1 MSKKPKR
8 QNGAKNSVK
17 QDKKPQPAANRQV
30 KTVKTLDKQQLVE
43 TIVVN
48 VLLLLVFLAFG
59 YIAVMSVFQTSVI
72 DSQKYIN
79 EKILYQGDMVALN
92 LLLTALFAAFLFFMR
107 RYYDFFAKV
116 NMRAME
122 IGMTALVVFAGLLWV
137 LTVRSIPAADSY
149 NLYEAAS
156 DAAQGKYTSMQNYTQ
171 FYNSAFYNGYSYFH
185 FYPFQLGF
193 VALSELI
200 YRIFGANSMC
210 IQVLNV
216 LCVGASYFALARIT
230 KLLFKRKSAEFI
242 AILLLAGCLQPVLF
256 CTFVYGNIIGMCGA
270 IWASLFLIKYF
281 QTGQYRWIYPS
292 GGLLVLSTLVKY
304 NNLIYLV
311 AFVIVLLV
319 HIVKAKKW
327 QSAVI
332 AVALIAATLG
342 SNALVIKHYEM
353 RSGTEFAEG
362 VSQTLYLDMGLRE
375 SYMAPGWYGT
385 IAKDTYIN
393 YYLTPKFKGDPNASI
408 DNANAVA
415 QKDID
420 TRLQAFGNI
429 DYAADFFSKK
439 ILSQWNE
446 PTFESIWVSK
456 VKHHT
461 PSDAEA
467 DEFKTTALSSE
478 QMRGLPQAVYYKSL
492 GQALE
497 LHFNF
502 YMQIVYIMFAVGIYL
517 LFIRK
522 KSSIETV
529 LLPLV
534 LLGAFGYHLLFEG
547 KSQYI
552 LTYIPLLIPTAAYAF
567 TEVLGGK
574 YERIKRFVEKINHI
588 PAAA

>member
-1 MSKKPKR
+1 MSKKPNR
-8 QNGAKNSVK
+8 QNNAGKAKTGVK
-17 QDKKPQPAANRQV
+17 ADKNPPRKSAA
-30 KTVKTLDKQQLVE
+30 KTVRTMDARQMVE

-48 VLLLLVFLAFG
+48 VLLLFVFLAFG
-59 YIAVMSVFQTSVI
+59 YIAVMSFFQTSVI
-72 DSQKYIN
+72 DPQKYIN
-79 EKILYQGDMVALN
+79 EKILFQGDMVALN

-122 IGMTALVVFAGLLWV
+122 IGMTALVVFAGLVWV
-137 LTVRSIPAADSY
+137 LTVRSVPAADSY
-149 NLYEAAS
+149 NLFEAAS
-156 DAAQGKYTSMQNYTQ
+156 DAANGKYTSMQNYTQ
-171 FYNSAFYNGYSYFH
+171 FYNSAFYNSYSYFH

-193 VALSELI
+193 VAFSELI
-200 YRIFGANSMC
+200 YRIFGASSMW

-230 KLLFKRKSAEFI
+230 KLLFKRKSAEFV

-256 CTFVYGNIIGMCGA
+256 CTFVYGNIIGMCCA

-292 GGLLVLSTLVKY
+292 GGLLVLSTLIKY

-311 AFVIVLLV
+311 AFVMVLLV

-332 AVALIAATLG
+332 AAALIAATLG

-393 YYLTPKFKGDPNASI
+393 YYLTPKFTGDPNASI
-408 DNANAVA
+408 DNANAAA
-415 QKDID
+415 QKDIE
-420 TRLQAFGNI
+420 TRLQALGKFN
-429 DYAADFFSKK
+429 YAADFFSKK

-456 VKHHT
+456 VKHHEPT
-461 PSDAEA
+461 ESEA
-467 DEFKTTALSSE
+467 NEFKTTSLSSE

-502 YMQIVYIMFAVGIYL
+502 YMQIVYIMFAVGVYL

-567 TEVLGGK
+567 SELLSGK
-574 YERIKRFVEKINHI
+574 YERIKRFVTKINRI
-588 PAAA
+588 PAA

>member
-1 MSKKPKR
+1 MSKKPNR
-8 QNGAKNSVK
+8 QNNAGKAKTGVK
-17 QDKKPQPAANRQV
+17 ADKNPARKSAA
-30 KTVKTLDKQQLVE
+30 KTVRTMDARQMVE

-48 VLLLLVFLAFG
+48 VLLLFVFLAFG
-59 YIAVMSVFQTSVI
+59 YIAVMSFFQTSVI
-72 DSQKYIN
+72 DPQKYIN
-79 EKILYQGDMVALN
+79 EKILFQGDMVALN

-122 IGMTALVVFAGLLWV
+122 IGMTALVVFAGLVWV
-137 LTVRSIPAADSY
+137 LTVRSVPAADSY
-149 NLYEAAS
+149 NLFEAAS
-156 DAAQGKYTSMQNYTQ
+156 DAANGKYTSMQNYTQ
-171 FYNSAFYNGYSYFH
+171 FYNSAFYNSYSYFH

-193 VALSELI
+193 VAFSELI
-200 YRIFGANSMC
+200 YRIFGASSMW

-230 KLLFKRKSAEFI
+230 KLLFKRKSAEFV

-256 CTFVYGNIIGMCGA
+256 CTFVYGNIIGMCSA

-311 AFVIVLLV
+311 AFVMVLLV

-332 AVALIAATLG
+332 AAALIAATLG

-393 YYLTPKFKGDPNASI
+393 YYLTPKFTGDPNASI
-408 DNANAVA
+408 DNANAAA
-415 QKDID
+415 QKDIE
-420 TRLQAFGNI
+420 TRLQALGKFN
-429 DYAADFFSKK
+429 YAADFFSKK

-456 VKHHT
+456 VKHHEPT
-461 PSDAEA
+461 ESEA
-467 DEFKTTALSSE
+467 NEFKTTSLSSE

-502 YMQIVYIMFAVGIYL
+502 YMQIVYIMFAVGVYL

-567 TEVLGGK
+567 SELLSGK
-574 YERIKRFVEKINHI
+574 YERIKRFVTKINHI
-588 PAAA
+588 PAA

>member
-79 EKILYQGDMVALN
+79 EKILYQGDMIALN

-292 GGLLVLSTLVKY
+292 GGLLVLSTL
-304 NNLIYLV
+304 
-311 AFVIVLLV
+311 
-319 HIVKAKKW
+319 
-327 QSAVI
+327 
-332 AVALIAATLG
+332 
-342 SNALVIKHYEM
+342 HYEM

-588 PAAA
+588 PAA

>member
-1 MSKKPKR
+1 MSKKPNR
-8 QNGAKNSVK
+8 QNNAGKAASSVK
-17 QDKKPQPAANRQV
+17 NAKKPPRNAGV
-30 KTVKTLDKQQLVE
+30 KTVKTIDGRQMVE

-48 VLLLLVFLAFG
+48 VLLLFVFLAFG
-59 YIAVMSVFQTSVI
+59 YIAVMSFFQTSVI
-72 DSQKYIN
+72 DPQKYIN
-79 EKILYQGDMVALN
+79 EKILFQGDMVVLN
-92 LLLTALFAAFLFFMR
+92 LLLTALFTAFLFFLR

-116 NMRAME
+116 NIRAME
-122 IGMTALVVFAGLLWV
+122 IAMTSLVIFAGLVWV
-137 LTVRSIPAADSY
+137 LTVRSVPAADSY
-149 NLYEAAS
+149 NLFEAAS
-156 DAAQGKYTSMQNYTQ
+156 DAANGKYTSMQNYTQ

-193 VALSELI
+193 VAFSELI
-200 YRIFGANSMC
+200 YRIFGANSMW
-210 IQVLNV
+210 IQVINV
-216 LCVGASYFALARIT
+216 LCVGASYLALARIT
-230 KLLFKRKSAEFI
+230 KLLFKRKSVEFI

-256 CTFVYGNIIGMCGA
+256 CTFVYGNIIGM
-270 IWASLFLIKYF
+270 
-281 QTGQYRWIYPS
+281 
-292 GGLLVLSTLVKY
+292 
-304 NNLIYLV
+304 
-311 AFVIVLLV
+311 LV
-319 HIVKAKKW
+319 HIVKAKRW

-332 AVALIAATLG
+332 AAALIVATLG

-353 RSGTEFAEG
+353 RSGTDFAEG

-393 YYLTPKFKGDPNASI
+393 YYLTPKFTGDPNASI
-408 DNANAVA
+408 DNANEKAR
-415 QKDID
+415 QDIN
-420 TRLQAFGNI
+420 TRLHALGKI

-456 VKHHT
+456 VKHHQPT
-461 PSDAEA
+461 ESEA

-497 LHFNF
+497 LHFNL
-502 YMQIVYIMFAVGIYL
+502 YMQIVYIMFAAGIYL

-522 KSSIETV
+522 RSTIETL

-567 TEVLGGK
+567 SVMLGGK
-574 YERIKRFVEKINHI
+574 YERLKRFTKKLNHI
-588 PAAA
+588 PAA

>member
-1 MSKKPKR
+1 MSKKPNR
-8 QNGAKNSVK
+8 TSN
-17 QDKKPQPAANRQV
+17 KKSNA
-30 KTVKTLDKQQLVE
+30 KTVKTIDKRQMVE
-43 TIVVN
+43 TVVVN
-48 VLLLLVFLAFG
+48 VLLLFVFLAFG
-59 YIAVMSVFQTSVI
+59 YIAGMSIFQTSVI
-72 DSQKYIN
+72 DPQKYIN

-122 IGMTALVVFAGLLWV
+122 IGMTVLVVFAGLLWV
-137 LTVRSIPAADSY
+137 LTVRSLPAADSY

-156 DAAQGKYTSMQNYTQ
+156 GAAQGDYSAMQNYTQ

-200 YRIFGANSMC
+200 YRVFGDDSMWM
-210 IQVLNV
+210 QVLNV
-216 LCVGASYFALARIT
+216 LCVGASYLALARIT

-256 CTFVYGNIIGMCGA
+256 CTFVYGNIIGMCCA
-270 IWASLFLIKYF
+270 VWASLFLIKYF

-311 AFVIVLLV
+311 AFVIMLLV

-332 AVALIAATLG
+332 AAVLIAATLG

-393 YYLTPKFKGDPNASI
+393 YYLKEKFTGNPNASI
-408 DNANAVA
+408 DKANAVA

-420 TRLQAFGNI
+420 TRLRAFGDI

-467 DEFKTTALSSE
+467 EEFKTTTLSSE

-502 YMQIVYIMFAVGIYL
+502 YMQIVYIMFAAGVYL
-517 LFIRK
+517 LFVRK
-522 KSSIETV
+522 KSNIETV

-567 TEVLGGK
+567 TEMLSGK
-574 YERIKRFVEKINHI
+574 YEHIKRFVTKINHI
-588 PAAA
+588 PGEKRDVSSSPPFEKFG